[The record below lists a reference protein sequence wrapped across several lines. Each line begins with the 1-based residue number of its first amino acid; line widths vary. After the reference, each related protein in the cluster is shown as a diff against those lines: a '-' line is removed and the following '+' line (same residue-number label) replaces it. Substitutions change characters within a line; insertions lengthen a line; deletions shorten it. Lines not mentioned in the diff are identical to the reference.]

1 MPVDPAARATPTRR
15 DSRQT
20 RDRLIEAV
28 AGYIAL
34 HDREP
39 QRMVDVAH
47 HAGVSQATAYRYFE
61 SLDHLVRAHVLQ
73 LPEYA
78 ARAFV
83 RTDLTGRSPTER
95 FHRWNVAWVGAC
107 LHYGPTA
114 VQLRSSEGFL
124 ARRRNGDPAVA
135 SVCAQVEPLLR
146 DLVDDV
152 VPVLMVWN
160 AVSDPREVLDLHRTL
175 RWSGAR
181 IARFV
186 TQVTLAGVTLAVR

>member
-1 MPVDPAARATPTRR
+1 MPVDPGARATPTRR
-15 DSRQT
+15 DSRLT

-73 LPEYA
+73 LPEHA
-78 ARAFV
+78 ARAFA
-83 RTDLTGRSPTER
+83 RADRPEHSSTER
-95 FHRWNVAWVGAC
+95 FHRWNVVWVGAC

-114 VQLRSSEGFL
+114 VHLRSSEGFL
-124 ARRRNGDPAVA
+124 ARRRAGDPAVVF
-135 SVCAQVEPLLR
+135 VCAQVEPLLG
-146 DLVDDV
+146 DLVDDPL
-152 VPVLMVWN
+152 PVLTVWN
-160 AVSDPREVLDLHRTL
+160 AVSDP
-175 RWSGAR
+175 AR
-181 IARFV
+181 CSTCIARCGGRA
-186 TQVTLAGVTLAVR
+186 LASPVS